1 MFFSHFP
8 TIFVDQHNEYSI
20 PFLVLINYLAS
31 MRFDAYK
38 VCKVRRRPLAKR
50 TGGIGVWEHLLN
62 LVTVVGV
69 LTNCLLVAFFH
80 TGTRELLERFDS
92 KTGTVLIVIAW
103 EHGMLF
109 IKYLMGNMI
118 SQLPKKI
125 RDEIKQKQHESENE
139 RYENL
144 RLKTEQTRRLKREK
158 SMSGSFRLLSITP
171 EPVSRAGNSV
181 APNELDSLLT
191 TPKNDG
197 RLQTIVSFEGQ
208 TDDRSVTSIRPG
220 MAYESPSGVN
230 SPSEDEGGADKT
242 LDTSTSEKSSHL
254 QASVSFEESLNEGSK
269 GKTKPAHF
277 YGSMLAPS
285 QDLEVEEEVD
295 EIPFEDTLNNYSFIE
310 SKPGELFEC

>member
-1 MFFSHFP
+1 
-8 TIFVDQHNEYSI
+8 
-20 PFLVLINYLAS
+20 

-80 TGTRELLERFDS
+80 TGTRELLESFDS
-92 KTGTVLIVIAW
+92 STGMVLIVIAW

-118 SQLPKKI
+118 SHLPKKI
-125 RDEIKQKQHESENE
+125 RDEIKEKQHENENQ
-139 RYENL
+139 RYENM

-158 SMSGSFRLLSITP
+158 SISGSFRLLNITP
-171 EPVSRAGNSV
+171 EPASRAGNSV
-181 APNELDSLLT
+181 APSELDSFLT

-208 TDDRSVTSIRPG
+208 TDDRSITSIRPG
-220 MAYESPSGVN
+220 MAYESPSGVE
-230 SPSEDEGGADKT
+230 SSEDDEGGADKS
-242 LDTSTSEKSSHL
+242 LDISTSEKSSHL
-254 QASVSFEESLNEGSK
+254 QSNVSLEESLNEGST

-277 YGSMLAPS
+277 HGSMLAPS
-285 QDLEVEEEVD
+285 RDSETEEEVD
-295 EIPFEDTLNNYSFIE
+295 EMPFEDSFNDGPIFE

>member
-1 MFFSHFP
+1 
-8 TIFVDQHNEYSI
+8 
-20 PFLVLINYLAS
+20 

-80 TGTRELLERFDS
+80 TGTRELLESLDS
-92 KTGTVLIVIAW
+92 STGTVLIVIAW
-103 EHGMLF
+103 EHCMLF

-118 SQLPKKI
+118 SHLPRSI
-125 RDEIKQKQHESENE
+125 RDEIKEQQHESENQ
-139 RYENL
+139 RYENM

-171 EPVSRAGNSV
+171 EPVTRAGSSV
-181 APNELDSLLT
+181 APFEAEPLLT

-197 RLQTIVSFEGQ
+197 RLQTIESFEGQ
-208 TDDRSVTSIRPG
+208 IDDRSITSIRPG
-220 MAYESPSGVN
+220 MAYESPSAVE
-230 SPSEDEGGADKT
+230 SPAADESSTNRNLND
-242 LDTSTSEKSSHL
+242 STSEKSSHV
-254 QASVSFEESLNEGSK
+254 QASVSFDESLNEGST
-269 GKTKPAHF
+269 GKLKQGQF
-277 YGSMLAPS
+277 YRSILAPS
-285 QDLEVEEEVD
+285 KGLEADESEAEEDVD
-295 EIPFEDTLNNYSFIE
+295 EMPFENSFNDGSIIE